1 MKLICTLISIGFLA
15 FLTACANNPFLDKSK
30 VPVHSNSSSINQLAK
45 TDFDRLA
52 DMEYA
57 SNMQSLRT
65 LMIKLYKRNPR
76 ELAKSTTDSAEEMA
90 ARVFDGG
97 QQHQWKFKTIH
108 NKQDTTAIFLAFD
121 EQYQGDRV
129 LPFIVGLQT
138 MLAKAHNYQEEFFIP
153 DNIDPQKIYNVARN
167 VEIAAWKL
175 SNSVDKNGNLFLLTN
190 EINETDHNLSFER
203 EFGKIIGRTD
213 FYAIA
218 LAEKSQRLISRVAQS
233 LATAVFLPF

>member
-1 MKLICTLISIGFLA
+1 MKLIYTFISLS
-15 FLTACANNPFLDKSK
+15 FLTACSSNPFLNKTK
-30 VPVHSNSSSINQLAK
+30 VSVPSDSASINQLAK

-76 ELAKSTTDSAEEMA
+76 ELAKSTTDSAEKMA
-90 ARVFDGG
+90 EWVFEGSE
-97 QQHQWKFKTIH
+97 QHQWKFKSIGS
-108 NKQDTTAIFLAFD
+108 KQDTTAIFLTFD
-121 EQYQGDRV
+121 HQYHGDRV

-138 MLAKAHNYQEEFFIP
+138 MLAKAHNYKTEFFIP
-153 DNIDPQKIYNVARN
+153 DSVDPQKIYNVARN

-175 SNSVDKNGNLFLLTN
+175 NNSVDENGNLFLLTN
-190 EINETDHNLSFER
+190 EINDTEHNLSFER

-213 FYAIA
+213 FYANV

>member
-1 MKLICTLISIGFLA
+1 MKSLCIFICVNM
-15 FLTACANNPFLDKSK
+15 LTACANNPFFNNNRIPARNDST
-30 VPVHSNSSSINQLAK
+30 SINQLAK

-52 DMEYA
+52 DMEYTN
-57 SNMQSLRT
+57 NMQSLKL

-90 ARVFDGG
+90 GWVFEGS
-97 QQHQWKFKTIH
+97 QQHQWQFTAID
-108 NKQDTTAIFLAFD
+108 NKQDTAAIFLAFD
-121 EQYQGDRV
+121 DQYQGDRV

-138 MLAKAHNYQEEFFIP
+138 MLAKAHNNKTEFFIT
-153 DNIDPQKIYNVARN
+153 DTIDPQKIYNVARN

-175 SNSVDKNGNLFLLTN
+175 SNSTDKNEKLFLLTN
-190 EINETDHNLSFER
+190 EINDSEHNLSFER

-213 FYAIA
+213 FYATI
-218 LAEKSQRLISRVAQS
+218 LAEKSQRFISRVAQS

>member
-1 MKLICTLISIGFLA
+1 MKVLSILICMMCM
-15 FLTACANNPFLDKSK
+15 TACANNPLLNKRD
-30 VPVHSNSSSINQLAK
+30 VPTRDDSASINQLAK

-52 DMEYA
+52 DMEYR
-57 SNMQSLRT
+57 SNSQSLRT

-76 ELAKSTTDSAEEMA
+76 ELAKSTSDSAEQMA
-90 ARVFDGG
+90 EWVFDGS
-97 QQHQWKFKTIH
+97 QQHQWQFEAMN
-108 NKQDTTAIFLAFD
+108 NKQDTEAIFQAFSN
-121 EQYQGDRV
+121 QYHGDRV
-129 LPFIVGLQT
+129 LSFIVGLQT
-138 MLAKAHNYQEEFFIP
+138 MLATAHNHKTEFFIP

-175 SNSVDKNGNLFLLTN
+175 SNSVDENGQLFLLTN
-190 EINETDHNLSFER
+190 EINETQHNLSFER

-218 LAEKSQRLISRVAQS
+218 LAEKSQRFISRVAQS